1 MMFNLFKRCKHN
13 WKVLSEK
20 EPDSPLQ
27 HAVKTLGGTD
37 KIKKLP
43 HQLCESERLLI
54 QIVACAECG
63 EIKKFETKIK

>member
-1 MMFNLFKRCKHN
+1 MMFNLFKRCKHD

-20 EPDSPLQ
+20 ETDSPLQ
-27 HAVKTLGGTD
+27 LAVKTLGGTD

-43 HQLCESERLLI
+43 WQLCGSERLLI
-54 QIVACAECG
+54 QIVSCTECG